1 VCTIALLLF
10 WREKQPSIWHGSKF
24 FHHKCARRQW
34 VLVAASHKH
43 LIIEKKQEKMTLL
56 GLRKTSWPTLV
67 TTEEIQDLCAR
78 SASRLLQLTAE
89 EIQQPMS
96 LSAHQQF
103 D

>member
-1 VCTIALLLF
+1 M
-10 WREKQPSIWHGSKF
+10 
-24 FHHKCARRQW
+24 
-34 VLVAASHKH
+34 LVSANHKH

-56 GLRKTSWPTLV
+56 GLRKTSWSTLV

-78 SASRLLQLTAE
+78 SATRLLQLTAE

-96 LSAHQQF
+96 LSAHQQS